1 MMSYPIFSSSNP
13 LVGAQPTPTHLNTFQ
28 NMFFFVVPNLKIG
41 GGGIL
46 TSH

>member
-1 MMSYPIFSSSNP
+1 MMSYPIFSSTNP
-13 LVGAQPTPTHLNTFQ
+13 LVGTKPTPTHLNTFQ
-28 NMFFFVVPNLKIG
+28 NKFFCVPQPQNR